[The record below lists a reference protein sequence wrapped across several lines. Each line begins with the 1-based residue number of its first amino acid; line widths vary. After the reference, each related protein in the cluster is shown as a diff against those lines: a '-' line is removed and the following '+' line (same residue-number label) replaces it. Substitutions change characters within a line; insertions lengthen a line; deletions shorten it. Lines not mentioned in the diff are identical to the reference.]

1 MSKQIHRAPFAITL
15 DGKVVANLV
24 HAHNVDLSALKSLA
38 LHQDDEL
45 FVGVVLRSPER
56 RFVRDRIENAL
67 HDALGWVFGLRA
79 RAAGAA
85 SFTGVAPKRS
95 SK

>member
-45 FVGVVLRSPER
+45 FVGVVLRSSER

-79 RAAGAA
+79 RPTPGNE
-85 SFTGVAPKRS
+85 APGKPPTRS
-95 SK
+95 K